1 LVSPASCSPPTPCT
15 VKKTF
20 EAARDTGNFLLVQVK
35 ANQQILLEK
44 IGELCVVSRPLD
56 AISTKGRIRHGRQE
70 HRTVET
76 FDAASRLGAD
86 WDGLITTAIRV
97 ERLTWHKD
105 TKSGNWLKTNEVS
118 FYASQIGLSAKAAEA
133 AIRGH
138 WGIEN
143 RNHYVRDVTLGEDQS
158 RIRNKPAHFA
168 RLRSI
173 ALNIL
178 RANGASNIARELFIN
193 ALNPDHALAY
203 ALS

>member
-1 LVSPASCSPPTPCT
+1 LIVSA
-15 VKKTF
+15 V
-20 EAARDTGNFLLVQVK
+20 
-35 ANQQILLEK
+35 
-44 IGELCVVSRPLD
+44 
-56 AISTKGRIRHGRQE
+56 
-70 HRTVET
+70 
-76 FDAASRLGAD
+76 
-86 WDGLITTAIRV
+86 RV

-118 FYASQIGLSAKAAEA
+118 YYASQIDLSAKTAEA

-178 RANGASNIARELFIN
+178 RANGATNISREIYIN

-203 ALS
+203 TLT